1 MTRIFILMLSGLFN
15 FSAALAEDVQ
25 SQPVQPSTAQQPSPS
40 SLSPTQQWLELQ
52 RSGKSASAQ
61 AQPLSG
67 EVMDKVH
74 TRYLKSFEK
83 PIPEFFEHEM
93 RTAR

>member
-1 MTRIFILMLSGLFN
+1 MNRILIPVL
-15 FSAALAEDVQ
+15 AALFYIPTALADEVQ
-25 SQPVQPSTAQQPSPS
+25 SQSAPTAALTP
-40 SLSPTQQWLELQ
+40 SLSPTQQWLAVQ
-52 RSGKSASAQ
+52 RSGKSASAH
-61 AQPLSG
+61 AQPVSG

-93 RTAR
+93 RTGR